1 MADDV
6 FERGKAL
13 RTHMFGAK
21 HAVGQLESATDFNR
35 PLQEWITEYC
45 FGDAWHRPGLDH
57 RTRSLIT
64 LSMLTAMSREN
75 EIKVHVKG
83 AIANGATKEEI
94 REVLMHSIIYCGV
107 PRAVAAFRSAVEA
120 LKELGLE

>member
-1 MADDV
+1 MADDA
-6 FERGKAL
+6 FDRGKAL

-35 PLQEWITEYC
+35 PLQEWITECC
-45 FGDAWHRPGLDH
+45 FGEAWHRPGLDH
-57 RTRSLIT
+57 KTRSLIT

-83 AIANGATKEEI
+83 AIANGATKDEI
-94 REVLMHSIIYCGV
+94 RELMMHSIIYCGV
-107 PRAVAAFRSAVEA
+107 PLAVGAFRSAVEV

>member
-6 FERGKAL
+6 FDRGKAL

-21 HAVGQLESATDFNR
+21 HAVGQLEQATDFNR
-35 PLQEWITEYC
+35 PLQEWITREC
-45 FGDAWHRPGLDH
+45 FGEAWHRPGLD
-57 RTRSLIT
+57 RKTRSLIT

-83 AIANGATKEEI
+83 AIANGATKEEV

-107 PRAVAAFRSAVEA
+107 PRAVGAFRIAVEA